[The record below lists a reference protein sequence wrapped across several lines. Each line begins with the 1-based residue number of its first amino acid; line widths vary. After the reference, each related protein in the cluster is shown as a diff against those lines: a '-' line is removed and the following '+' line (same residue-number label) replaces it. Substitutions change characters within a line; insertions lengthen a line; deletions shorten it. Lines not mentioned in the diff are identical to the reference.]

1 VKTLMEKVE
10 QNLVGDA
17 DVKATLGDYILL
29 MQLHKELEED
39 EPRDIEVRW
48 IDPRKEDG
56 DRRGGK

>member
-1 VKTLMEKVE
+1 MEKVE